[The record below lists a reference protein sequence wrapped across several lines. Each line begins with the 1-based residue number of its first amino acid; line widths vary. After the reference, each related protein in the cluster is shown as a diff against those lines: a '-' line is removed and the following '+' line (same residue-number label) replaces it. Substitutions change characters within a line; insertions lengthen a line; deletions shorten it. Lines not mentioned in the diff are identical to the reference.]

1 VQPRETLGALA
12 DLLNA
17 GRVLAALVR
26 RLENRPD
33 DEGYLVEEGA
43 RAAASGLLES
53 PAPLAHVWNSLLDEE
68 QVAVVVALA
77 RLIAQA
83 AIPQEPDVDE

>member
-1 VQPRETLGALA
+1 MMGVIWLRRVHVQLPL
-12 DLLNA
+12 D
-17 GRVLAALVR
+17 
-26 RLENRPD
+26 
-33 DEGYLVEEGA
+33 
-43 RAAASGLLES
+43 LLES

-83 AIPQEPDVDE
+83 AVPQELDVDE

>member
-1 VQPRETLGALA
+1 MMRVIWLRRVHVQLPL
-12 DLLNA
+12 D
-17 GRVLAALVR
+17 
-26 RLENRPD
+26 
-33 DEGYLVEEGA
+33 
-43 RAAASGLLES
+43 LLES

-83 AIPQEPDVDE
+83 AVPQELDVDE

>member
-1 VQPRETLGALA
+1 MMGVIWLRRVHVQLPL
-12 DLLNA
+12 D
-17 GRVLAALVR
+17 
-26 RLENRPD
+26 
-33 DEGYLVEEGA
+33 
-43 RAAASGLLES
+43 LLES

-83 AIPQEPDVDE
+83 AVLQESDVDE